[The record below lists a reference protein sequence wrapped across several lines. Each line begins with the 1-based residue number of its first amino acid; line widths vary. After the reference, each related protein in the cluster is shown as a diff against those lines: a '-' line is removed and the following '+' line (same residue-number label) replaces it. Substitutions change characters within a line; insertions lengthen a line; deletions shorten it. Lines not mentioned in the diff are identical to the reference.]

1 MFRSFLGR
9 GALFFFCLGAGSDR
23 IPKKIAVEHLKSEV
37 SNAFDVIIAGVPG
50 KRLASRG
57 TVSVVSFNWVTV
69 EGIWSDFVENLFLF

>member
-1 MFRSFLGR
+1 MNFDSSVGNPH
-9 GALFFFCLGAGSDR
+9 FFILRFR
-23 IPKKIAVEHLKSEV
+23 IPKKFAVEHLKSEV

-57 TVSVVSFNWVTV
+57 TVSVVSFNWVRV